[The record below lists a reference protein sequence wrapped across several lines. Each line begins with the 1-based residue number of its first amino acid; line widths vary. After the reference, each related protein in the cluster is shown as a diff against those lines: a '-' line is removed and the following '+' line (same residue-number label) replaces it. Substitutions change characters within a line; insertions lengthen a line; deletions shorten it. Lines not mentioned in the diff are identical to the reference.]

1 MDTRI
6 FNYILPTMIVLLSIT
21 AQANQIDKQL
31 QAYQKQGV
39 LQVDTENGKR
49 LWHSKNNERSCT
61 SCHGDTPLS
70 IGRHVKTRKT
80 IQAMAPSVNSERYQ
94 DIKKIEKWFLRNCKW
109 TFGRV
114 CSVQEKADILA
125 WLSGQ

>member
-1 MDTRI
+1 MHTKI
-6 FNYILPTMIVLLSIT
+6 FNYIFPMLIVLLSIN

-31 QAYQKQGV
+31 QAYQKQGA
-39 LQVDTENGKR
+39 LQVNTENGKR
-49 LWHSKNNERSCT
+49 LWHSKNNDRSCT
-61 SCHGDTPLS
+61 SCHGNTPLS
-70 IGRHVKTRKT
+70 NGRHAKTRKS
-80 IQAMAPSVNSERYQ
+80 IQAMASSVNSGRYQ
-94 DIKKIEKWFLRNCKW
+94 DVKKIEKWFLRNCKW